1 MVVRRLLGDLHNNI
15 RLVEIIGI
23 IGNSVETGTVRDR
36 HIVHSLGGGAVEAG
50 VGDGRDGSRSG
61 RNKKRVTTGAGTIP
75 ADLVLANT
83 IPADLVLVNIT
94 RTERAAVHRRQGG
107 LLVQFKNTT
116 RAEVQISNNVKKA
129 GLRDCDA

>member
-1 MVVRRLLGDLHNNI
+1 MRAND
-15 RLVEIIGI
+15 
-23 IGNSVETGTVRDR
+23 D
-36 HIVHSLGGGAVEAG
+36 GAAA
-50 VGDGRDGSRSG
+50 
-61 RNKKRVTTGAGTIP
+61 NTIT

-83 IPADLVLVNIT
+83 ISADLVLVNSIINIVK
-94 RTERAAVHRRQGG
+94 TERAAVHRRQGG